1 MAAFAHV
8 ASMTPASDCLDFLLQ
23 TRHEGQT
30 HAARNAGSL
39 QTLGG
44 ARGGA
49 GRGWGVLPGGFLGL
63 PPSPPLCPA
72 LLFIRF
78 LSAGRDGHP
87 QTRLMR
93 PLVCELEEKMKNPS
107 SPRGPYKNLERG

>member
-8 ASMTPASDCLDFLLQ
+8 ASMTPRRTVSISFC
-23 TRHEGQT
+23 
-30 HAARNAGSL
+30 
-39 QTLGG
+39 TLGMKDRRTPPG
-44 ARGGA
+44 TRGPCRRWAGPRA

>member
-30 HAARNAGSL
+30 HAPQNGVPADTG
-39 QTLGG
+39 
-44 ARGGA
+44 RGP
-49 GRGWGVLPGGFLGL
+49 GRGWGALPGGFLGL

-72 LLFIRF
+72 LLFICF